1 YENPERGAFSAMD
14 PKGTLVKTMET
25 RILKDKLNG
34 KNVHEEKLHII
45 RVASSDFAFGLN
57 LLHQHPWQR
66 REDVIEDTLALLKSA
81 YGSKTDHVLLDKY
94 GRIALEALMLD
105 TKQQHT
111 ILGVSE
117 FLDKDSPLRDRL
129 VKQFEA
135 SDDTTKK
142 ALAKEIKREK
152 FGGKDTEVVRN
163 RLVRLKKNP
172 IA

>member
-1 YENPERGAFSAMD
+1 
-14 PKGTLVKTMET
+14 
-25 RILKDKLNG
+25 
-34 KNVHEEKLHII
+34 
-45 RVASSDFAFGLN
+45 
-57 LLHQHPWQR
+57 
-66 REDVIEDTLALLKSA
+66 A
-81 YGSKTDHVLLDKY
+81 YGSKTDPVLLDKY

-172 IA
+172 IAKRMFGQFNNHLDILKWIDEGHVVFFDCQHLPPEIMRLTMGYIANQYWQLAQRRKYKQ